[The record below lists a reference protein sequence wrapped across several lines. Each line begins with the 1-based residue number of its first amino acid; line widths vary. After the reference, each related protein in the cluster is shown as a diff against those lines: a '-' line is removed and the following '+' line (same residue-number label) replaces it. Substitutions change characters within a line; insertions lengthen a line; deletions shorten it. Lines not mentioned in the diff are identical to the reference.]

1 MKEQS
6 HKDEMASVLKA
17 DFDRLR
23 ARGVA
28 TTLAPTQLV
37 EELEPAAFAPDLES
51 EETTENVLRPEQ
63 QAGEETLVESDGG
76 WLRRL
81 LGSS

>member
-6 HKDEMASVLKA
+6 HKDEMASLLKA

-28 TTLAPTQLV
+28 TTLAPAEPPTMLEPGSFTPDPGPV
-37 EELEPAAFAPDLES
+37 EEPAAAGES
-51 EETTENVLRPEQ
+51 EPPAVEDAT
-63 QAGEETLVESDGG
+63 VESGGG

-81 LGSS
+81 LGSP